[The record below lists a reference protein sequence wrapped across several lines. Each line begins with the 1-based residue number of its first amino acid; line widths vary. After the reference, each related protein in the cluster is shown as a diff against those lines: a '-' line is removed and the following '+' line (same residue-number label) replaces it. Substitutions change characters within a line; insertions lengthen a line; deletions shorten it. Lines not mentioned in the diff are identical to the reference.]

1 MCEQPRYLHDDW
13 QFISLAAV
21 TARVLNS
28 IPKPDDDPVLEKGED
43 GWTKLPRQNP
53 SSPKF
58 ASLGGNKSDA
68 VGNSEFRDH
77 PRESPEGAH
86 SGSAKG
92 DDASSGRPIH
102 QLTSENVS
110 GDVADQNEKAEHTG
124 DTENADPWWVFRT
137 NAG

>member
-13 QFISLAAV
+13 TFISLAAA

-68 VGNSEFRDH
+68 VQKLQAPTSTMEPKVKTKEHGHDQTIH
-77 PRESPEGAH
+77 DLES
-86 SGSAKG
+86 
-92 DDASSGRPIH
+92 IH

-110 GDVADQNEKAEHTG
+110 GDVADQNEKAEDTG
-124 DTENADPWWVFRT
+124 DGENTKPWWVFRT
-137 NAG
+137 NAV